1 MYNWQHSSFKTAAP
15 QGNLLVSGFVYKGL
29 GLDGVWDE
37 ELGTDDWVVTHLAS
51 DTQLGTIV
59 GLDLSE
65 ALKLAT
71 MFADIGDWHSPVA
84 PTSPGQLAE
93 LAQGS
98 FLLEAAN

>member
-15 QGNLLVSGFVYKGL
+15 QGSLLVSGFVYKGL
-29 GLDGVWDE
+29 GLDAVWDE
-37 ELGTDDWVVTHLAS
+37 ELDSEDWVVTHLAS
-51 DTQLGTIV
+51 DTQLGSIV

-71 MFADIGDWHSPVA
+71 SFADIGDWCSPVA
-84 PTSPGQLAE
+84 PTTPGQLAE

-98 FLLEAAN
+98 FVVEVVQ